1 MQMADELESQ
11 PGGARPG
18 LCLRKA
24 LALKQRPDLAKE
36 VDQKL
41 AAARNLKSGR
51 AGIPDAKLPH
61 ADQRPRYAKPR
72 GAEVLWPVQR
82 PGAGELQTRKLVAQ
96 PGQLLS
102 ESPAGVSTLV
112 LERPEQPIGPGA
124 EHDAADKHDGECGPG
139 EIGEQS
145 GQRRR
150 RLPAIENRRTIRQTH
165 ELLSRNGLPP
175 GRQSTRRHAG
185 ARRIAACSILT

>member
-18 LCLRKA
+18 LGLRKA

-41 AAARNLKSGR
+41 AAARNLKCGS

-72 GAEVLWPVQR
+72 GAEVLWPVQTSWR
-82 PGAGELQTRKLVAQ
+82 RRTPDAQ
-96 PGQLLS
+96 ARR
-102 ESPAGVSTLV
+102 PAGS
-112 LERPEQPIGPGA
+112 I
-124 EHDAADKHDGECGPG
+124 
-139 EIGEQS
+139 
-145 GQRRR
+145 
-150 RLPAIENRRTIRQTH
+150 
-165 ELLSRNGLPP
+165 
-175 GRQSTRRHAG
+175 
-185 ARRIAACSILT
+185 ARRVP

>member
-1 MQMADELESQ
+1 MADELESQ

-41 AAARNLKSGR
+41 AAARNLKRGS

-82 PGAGELQTRKLVAQ
+82 PGAGELQTRKLVA
-96 PGQLLS
+96 PPRQLRAKSL
-102 ESPAGVSTLV
+102 AGVSTLV
-112 LERPEQPIGPGA
+112 LECPNFVA
-124 EHDAADKHDGECGPG
+124 NSVA
-139 EIGEQS
+139 
-145 GQRRR
+145 
-150 RLPAIENRRTIRQTH
+150 
-165 ELLSRNGLPP
+165 LSM
-175 GRQSTRRHAG
+175 Q
-185 ARRIAACSILT
+185 